1 VDIHSGSAVAGLAGD
16 ASRVTGVVFTSGQ
29 RLDADVVVDCS
40 GRGSRSDRWLGAF
53 GLPAPAVDEVK
64 VGVGYTTRLLHR
76 RPGDLP
82 DGVGVFVV
90 PTAPHEKR
98 VGVLIPIEGDRWLVS
113 LGGWHGEH
121 APSDEAG
128 FLAHARSLPHPWIAE
143 VLSRA
148 EPLTEPAAMQF
159 PASRWRRFER
169 LTQVPAGYVAMGDAI
184 CSFNPVYGQGMT
196 CASLEAH
203 ELARSLDRHGDA
215 TAAMVR
221 DFYGAAARV
230 IETPWRFAVG
240 ADFAFPETSGQ
251 RPFGITLVNWYS
263 RRLQIVAQRDSHVRR
278 VFTAVQ
284 QLVTPPGALF
294 APRIAVKV
302 LSRSR

>member
-1 VDIHSGSAVAGLAGD
+1 
-16 ASRVTGVVFTSGQ
+16 
-29 RLDADVVVDCS
+29 
-40 GRGSRSDRWLGAF
+40 
-53 GLPAPAVDEVK
+53 
-64 VGVGYTTRLLHR
+64 
-76 RPGDLP
+76 
-82 DGVGVFVV
+82 
-90 PTAPHEKR
+90 
-98 VGVLIPIEGDRWLVS
+98 
-113 LGGWHGEH
+113 
-121 APSDEAG
+121 
-128 FLAHARSLPHPWIAE
+128 LPHQWIAE

-148 EPLTEPAAMQF
+148 EPLSEPAAMQF
-159 PASRWRRFER
+159 PASRRRRFER
-169 LTQVPAGYVAMGDAI
+169 LTEVPAGYVAMGDAI

-203 ELARSLDRHGDA
+203 ELGRALDRHGDA

-221 DFYGAAARV
+221 AFYGAAARV

-263 RRLQIVAQRDSHVRR
+263 RRLQIVAQRDTHVRR